1 MMRRA
6 KVFILL
12 MIAAGTFAVAGSGLA
27 AAVAHRALFA
37 GGIAGGLIGCFVS
50 ASLARRLKWIPAS
63 ATKFVAIG
71 ACIGFAAAAAIA
83 MNTLHSPLGPILSSL
98 LVGVGGLIGIL
109 LAGHTSN
116 DKNA

>member
-12 MIAAGTFAVAGSGLA
+12 MMAAGAFAVAGSALA

-37 GGIAGGLIGCFVS
+37 GGIAGGLIGCFVG
-50 ASLARRLKWIPAS
+50 ACLARRLKWIPAS

-71 ACIGFAAAAAIA
+71 ACVGFAAAAAIA

-98 LVGVGGLIGIL
+98 LVGVGALIGTL

-116 DKNA
+116 DKNP